1 MREERKVDGDSN
13 QENAMGKTV
22 VKIEG
27 TSVEG
32 PGSCLIEGPLDPCTI
47 VIIGACGDL
56 TRRKIILAL
65 FRLFMNSGLPDPFL
79 ILGVDLNDM
88 VAEAYRDF
96 IKESI
101 QGLSRE
107 KFIEK
112 DWNAFASHLHYKMIN
127 SEVDSAY
134 DDVAAFLK
142 RRARDS
148 NLPANRLLYLA
159 VPPSQYV
166 NIIRDLGR
174 AGLAHENENGS
185 GWSRVVI
192 EKPFGRDLKSAQD
205 LDRHIHEHFRESQ
218 IYRIDH
224 YLAKETVQNILMFRF
239 ANAIFEPIWNR
250 RYIDHVQITAA
261 ETLGVEHRA
270 VYYEQAG
277 VLRDMFQNHML
288 QLLAMIGIEPPSVFQ
303 ADRVR
308 DEKVKVFR
316 CLRPFPVSQI
326 DKHLVLG
333 QYVAGTIGGKPVP
346 AYREEPGIDEHSL
359 IPTFAMM
366 KVFIDNWRWQG
377 VPFYL
382 RSGKRMAMKITEI
395 AIQFKGVPN
404 LMFRNVLSESI
415 HPNML
420 VLRIQPDERIT
431 LTFQTK
437 VPGARVC
444 LQPVTMDFHYSSV
457 QIGTPLGAY
466 EKVILDCLLGDH
478 MLFVRQDGVEECW
491 GFLSPILDVCETCKD
506 PEHALHFYE
515 AGTWGPR
522 EADDLMRHE
531 GCARHV
537 SQRL

>member
-1 MREERKVDGDSN
+1 
-13 QENAMGKTV
+13 
-22 VKIEG
+22 
-27 TSVEG
+27 
-32 PGSCLIEGPLDPCTI
+32 
-47 VIIGACGDL
+47 
-56 TRRKIILAL
+56 
-65 FRLFMNSGLPDPFL
+65 MNGGLPDPFL
-79 ILGVDLNDM
+79 ILGVDFNDM
-88 VAEAYRDF
+88 ATEAYRDL

-107 KFIEK
+107 KFIAK
-112 DWNAFASHLHYKMIN
+112 DWNAFAPHLHYEAIN

-134 DDVAAFLK
+134 DDIADFLK
-142 RRARDS
+142 RQSQDS
-148 NLPANRLLYLA
+148 DLPANRLLYLA

-166 NIIRDLGR
+166 NIIRKLGR
-174 AGLAHENENGS
+174 AGLAQENENWS

-205 LDRHIHEHFRESQ
+205 LDRHIHEHFREHQ

-288 QLLAMIGIEPPSVFQ
+288 QLLAMIGMEPPSVFQ
-303 ADRVR
+303 AERVR

-316 CLRPFPVSQI
+316 SLRPFPVSQI
-326 DKHLVLG
+326 DQHLVLG
-333 QYVAGTIGGKPVP
+333 QYAAGTNGGKPVP
-346 AYREEPGIDEHSL
+346 AYREESGIDERSL
-359 IPTFAMM
+359 VPTFAMM

-377 VPFYL
+377 VPFYV

-395 AIQFKGVPN
+395 AIQFKGAPN

-415 HPNML
+415 HPNIL
-420 VLRIQPDERIT
+420 VLRVQPDERIT

-457 QIGTPLGAY
+457 QVGTPLGAY

-491 GFLSPILDVCETCKD
+491 AFLSPILDACETCKNR
-506 PEHALHFYE
+506 EHALHLYE
-515 AGTWGPR
+515 AGTWGPQ
-522 EADDLMRHE
+522 EADDLMRQE
-531 GCARHV
+531 GCARHLRV
-537 SQRL
+537 